1 MTSATNP
8 QPAAGPTA
16 QDNPPTLY
24 LSTLLKRG
32 AVDARGQVL
41 GRLADVIVRL
51 RGDSYP
57 QVTGLVAAV
66 GRRRV
71 FIPADAVRSWH
82 TEHIELT
89 SARVDLRAF
98 ERRSGEVLLRT
109 DVLGHR
115 LLDVTPARLVRA
127 YDIELAASPDGW
139 IVAGVDVHR
148 ASWLHLPGRHTHH
161 DYRDWKQFEA
171 LIGHQAS
178 ASVRTPLARL
188 RRLKPAQLA
197 DLLEDASDAEQN
209 EILTHVHNDPEL
221 EADVFEELDEERQT
235 RLLATRTDGEVADV
249 LARMRAD
256 DAADAIMDLAQERRQ
271 RVLELLPAAQRSQ
284 VMTLLGYNTATAG
297 GLMGMDYLALPDHTT
312 VADALA
318 AVREATAA
326 QPEALTSVYSLDTD
340 GRLAGVASLVRL
352 LQTDPA
358 ITVGAAAESD
368 PVRVYPQA
376 DLIEVTTVMADYN
389 LITLPV
395 VDDHD
400 HIIGVITVDDVL
412 EAVIPPNWRQ
422 REPAPLHDHTDHP
435 PTKA

>member
-1 MTSATNP
+1 
-8 QPAAGPTA
+8 
-16 QDNPPTLY
+16 
-24 LSTLLKRG
+24 
-32 AVDARGQVL
+32 
-41 GRLADVIVRL
+41 
-51 RGDSYP
+51 
-57 QVTGLVAAV
+57 
-66 GRRRV
+66 
-71 FIPADAVRSWH
+71 
-82 TEHIELT
+82 
-89 SARVDLRAF
+89 
-98 ERRSGEVLLRT
+98 
-109 DVLGHR
+109 
-115 LLDVTPARLVRA
+115 
-127 YDIELAASPDGW
+127 
-139 IVAGVDVHR
+139 
-148 ASWLHLPGRHTHH
+148 
-161 DYRDWKQFEA
+161 
-171 LIGHQAS
+171 
-178 ASVRTPLARL
+178 
-188 RRLKPAQLA
+188 
-197 DLLEDASDAEQN
+197 
-209 EILTHVHNDPEL
+209 
-221 EADVFEELDEERQT
+221 
-235 RLLATRTDGEVADV
+235 
-249 LARMRAD
+249 
-256 DAADAIMDLAQERRQ
+256 MDLAQERRQ

-297 GLMGMDYLALPDHTT
+297 GLMGMDYLALPDQTT

>member
-1 MTSATNP
+1 
-8 QPAAGPTA
+8 
-16 QDNPPTLY
+16 
-24 LSTLLKRG
+24 
-32 AVDARGQVL
+32 
-41 GRLADVIVRL
+41 
-51 RGDSYP
+51 
-57 QVTGLVAAV
+57 
-66 GRRRV
+66 
-71 FIPADAVRSWH
+71 
-82 TEHIELT
+82 
-89 SARVDLRAF
+89 
-98 ERRSGEVLLRT
+98 
-109 DVLGHR
+109 
-115 LLDVTPARLVRA
+115 
-127 YDIELAASPDGW
+127 
-139 IVAGVDVHR
+139 VHR

-297 GLMGMDYLALPDHTT
+297 GLMGMDYLALPDQTT